1 MKKLWG
7 GRFSDGADAFA
18 ESFGAS
24 IHFDHILAPFDIQGS
39 IAHATMLGEAG
50 IVTTDEASQ
59 IVEGLRRVRARWER
73 GELEFRVS
81 DEDIHM
87 NIERYLTEEIGPVA
101 GKLHTARSRNDQ
113 VATDL
118 HLYIRAQILHTLEG
132 LTALCGALIAQ
143 AEANKAAILPG
154 YTHLQRAQPVL
165 FAHHLL
171 AYVAMFQ
178 RDSERFRDLWKR
190 VNVLP
195 LGAGA
200 LAGTTFPINR
210 ERVAELLR
218 FDSVYENSM
227 DAVSDRDFAL
237 EYLNCC
243 SLVMMHL
250 SRLGE
255 EVVLWSTGEFGF
267 VELSDKFSTG
277 SSIMPQKKNADFA
290 ELVRGKTG
298 RVYGSLT
305 ALYTTLKG
313 LPLAYN
319 KDMQEDKECVF
330 DATDT
335 VLGSL
340 TVVAPMIATLK
351 INSQT
356 MREHA
361 RRGFTNATDAADYLA
376 KKGLP
381 FREAHEVVGKLVRHC
396 IEARTDLDSLPL
408 ESFKGFS
415 PLFER
420 DIFDAIALETVVN
433 RRTARGGTGLSAV
446 EEQIARVQDKILEGR
461 QWIEQH
467 QAMLAT
473 VR

>member
-7 GRFSDGADAFA
+7 GRFTESMDAFT

-24 IHFDHILAPFDIQGS
+24 IHFDYILAPFDIQGS
-39 IAHATMLGEAG
+39 VAHATMLGEAG
-50 IVTTDEASQ
+50 IISPAESAQ
-59 IVEGLRRVRARWER
+59 IIEGLNRVRERLDR
-73 GELEFRVS
+73 GELEFKVS

-87 NIERYLTEEIGPVA
+87 NIERHLTEQIGPVA

-118 HLYIRAQILHTLEG
+118 HLYVRAQIVAIGERLTELQSSLIQLAEG
-132 LTALCGALIAQ
+132 NRG
-143 AEANKAAILPG
+143 AILPG

-165 FAHHLL
+165 FSHHLL
-171 AYVAMFQ
+171 AYVAMLQ
-178 RDSERFRDLWKR
+178 RDSERLRDLWKR
-190 VNVLP
+190 VNILP

-210 ERVAELLR
+210 NRVAQLLR
-218 FDSVYENSM
+218 FDGIYENSM
-227 DAVSDRDFAL
+227 DAVSDRDFAV
-237 EYLNCC
+237 EYLHCC
-243 SLVMMHL
+243 AVIMMHL

-255 EVVLWSTGEFGF
+255 EIVLWSTGEFGF

-290 ELVRGKTG
+290 ELVRGKSG

-305 ALYTTLKG
+305 SLLTTLKG
-313 LPLAYN
+313 LPLTYN

-340 TVVAPMIATLK
+340 TVFAPMVATLK
-351 INSQT
+351 VNAGA
-356 MREHA
+356 MRAHA
-361 RRGFTNATDAADYLA
+361 ARGYTNATDAADYLA
-376 KKGLP
+376 KRGLP

-396 IEARTDLDSLPL
+396 VERGIDLGALSL
-408 ESFKGFS
+408 EEFKGFS
-415 PLFER
+415 SLFDG
-420 DIFDAIALETVVN
+420 DIFEAIALESVVN
-433 RRTARGGTGLSAV
+433 RRTTQGGTAASAV
-446 EEQIARVQDKILEGR
+446 EEQLKKAKQVAQEGAAWLQARRDIV
-461 QWIEQH
+461 
-467 QAMLAT
+467 AA
-473 VR
+473 